1 MSEKYPLNMRLPTE
15 PQAELTFSEYAILEN
30 EGWETD
36 AGGFWWHEEF
46 GNSEYAPAVAL
57 RLATSPIR

>member
-1 MSEKYPLNMRLPTE
+1 MSLPTE

-36 AGGFWWHEEF
+36 AGGFWWHEDF

-57 RLATSPIR
+57 RLATSPIK